1 MDFILNA
8 IGYFRQTVED
18 HGPLLSCLTLLTH
31 GQEKRNQ
38 RDNSYIYF
46 RSVMESGVPL
56 APVSLQMCQRTATLR
71 FRLKHRPQA
80 DGRLFRIA
88 H

>member
-18 HGPLLSCLTLLTH
+18 HGPLFSCLTLLPH
-31 GQEKRNQ
+31 RQEERNQ
-38 RDNSYIYF
+38 PDNSDIYF
-46 RSVMESGVPL
+46 RSVMGSGVPL
-56 APVSLQMCQRTATLR
+56 APVSLQMCQRTAALR
-71 FRLKHRPQA
+71 FRLKHRPQE
-80 DGRLFRIA
+80 DGRLFRFA